1 MSAPSL
7 TPLSRRER
15 EVLRLVLQ
23 GCSTGEVARRF
34 QRSASTISTQ
44 KKAAY
49 QKLGIRSDVE
59 LFRIRHLLECG

>member
-1 MSAPSL
+1 M
-7 TPLSRRER
+7 
-15 EVLRLVLQ
+15 LQ

-44 KKAAY
+44 KKTAY